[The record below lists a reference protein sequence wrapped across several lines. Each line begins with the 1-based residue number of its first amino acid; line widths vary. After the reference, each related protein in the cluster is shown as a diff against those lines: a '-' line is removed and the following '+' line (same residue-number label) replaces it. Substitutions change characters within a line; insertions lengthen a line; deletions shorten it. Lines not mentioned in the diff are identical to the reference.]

1 MFVSRTK
8 NLVLA
13 GALGLGALVSLA
25 SPALAGP
32 SPAGGGGL
40 VIGQP
45 SDPGTGG
52 PGGFTNPT
60 PLPDPEPGDLPI
72 AQPDPQPQPDPG
84 GFANPTPLPDP
95 GPQVPQGGNGQK
107 APIPQA
113 DPDPQPDPQ
122 VPQGGNGDKGAPN
135 PGGCPQTHGCPGEQP
150 GPKDCLPHLGTCEVT
165 DTQPAPE
172 CNPILASCDVTDR
185 EPGSGGGDPGQGDPE
200 VDSDVEVRGRQVD
213 RSALPRTGA
222 GLAVL
227 GLAGGA
233 LTGLGA
239 GLRKLARRT

>member
-13 GALGLGALVSLA
+13 GALGLGSLISLA
-25 SPALAGP
+25 SPTLAGP
-32 SPAGGGGL
+32 SPAGGG
-40 VIGQP
+40 VVVSQP

-60 PLPDPEPGDLPI
+60 PLPDPEPVDLPI

-84 GFANPTPLPDP
+84 GFTNPT
-95 GPQVPQGGNGQK
+95 
-107 APIPQA
+107 
-113 DPDPQPDPQ
+113 PQPDPQ
-122 VPQGGNGDKGAPN
+122 PGDLPIGQPQQDPVVNPELPLDPGDLKDSG
-135 PGGCPQTHGCPGEQP
+135 GGCPQTHGCPGDQP
-150 GPKDCLPHLGTCEVT
+150 DPKDCLPQLGTCEVT
-165 DTQPAPE
+165 DKEPAPE

-200 VDSDVEVRGRQVD
+200 VDGDVEVRGQQVD
-213 RSALPRTGA
+213 RTALPRTGA
-222 GLAVL
+222 GIAGVA
-227 GLAGGA
+227 LAGGA

-239 GLRKLARRT
+239 GLRKLARRA